1 MKKFTNFVNSW
12 SVKTVL
18 TVSVLSVVICAS
30 RAASNRYSPVDKD
43 TVKIG
48 DVRAVETKITG
59 SAALETEMMRDEANE
74 KELSQV
80 LVKWVAL
87 SSYWNS
93 EDHEMTM
100 SEENTT
106 EVEASSDNRS
116 ISEALSSDDLDLIQ
130 FHAENFIAESEF

>member
-1 MKKFTNFVNSW
+1 MKKFTNFVSSW

-30 RAASNRYSPVDKD
+30 RAASSRYSPVDRD
-43 TVKIG
+43 TAKIG
-48 DVRAVETKITG
+48 DVRAVETRTTG

-87 SSYWNS
+87 SSYWDS
-93 EDHEMTM
+93 EDGEMTI
-100 SEENTT
+100 SEKNTT
-106 EVEASSDNRS
+106 EAVTSPDNQS
-116 ISEALSSDDLDLIQ
+116 ISEALSSDNLDLIQ